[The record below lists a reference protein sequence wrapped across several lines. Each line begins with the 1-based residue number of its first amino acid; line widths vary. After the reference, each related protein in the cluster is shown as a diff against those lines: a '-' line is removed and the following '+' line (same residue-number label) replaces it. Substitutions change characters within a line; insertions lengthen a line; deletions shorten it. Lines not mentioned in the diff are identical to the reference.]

1 MTASLT
7 LFEFTLLDHVM
18 ALIICLI
25 APILAITSRN
35 ISTDE
40 IQLEPGDKIKL
51 YHSNALL
58 LFVFALVVV
67 TVWRIPGR
75 ALSGLGLTWPTWNPL
90 VMQLIAA
97 VFLFYALDVFFQYG
111 TKRWRD
117 RSLKHRNTSLAFVP
131 ADKKELIHF
140 IFLALAAGIGEE
152 IIFRGYLIHYLL
164 YWTGNTA
171 SGILSAVMFASA
183 LFAFL
188 HGYQGYRSMVKIFFL
203 SLLFAGIFVYSQSLI
218 LVMLI
223 HAIIDMLSGWLGI
236 QLLKHLPEEESPEQE
251 SGGS

>member
-1 MTASLT
+1 MMHTSMT
-7 LFEFTLLDHVM
+7 LFEFHILDHVM
-18 ALIICLI
+18 AMVICLI

-40 IQLEPGDKIKL
+40 IQFEPGDKVKL

-75 ALSGLGLTWPTWNPL
+75 SLTGLGLTWPTWNPL
-90 VMQLIAA
+90 VLQLIVA

-111 TKRWRD
+111 TKKWRE
-117 RSLKHRNTSLAFVP
+117 RSFKHRNTSLAFVP
-131 ADKKELIHF
+131 ADKKELMHF
-140 IFLALAAGIGEE
+140 ILLAFAAGIGEE

-164 YWTGNTA
+164 YWTGNTQ
-171 SGILSAVMFASA
+171 SGILAAITMASA

-203 SLLFAGIFVYSQSLI
+203 SLLFAGIFIYSHSLI
-218 LVMLI
+218 LVMMI

-236 QLLKHLPEEESPEQE
+236 SLLRQLAQEETPEQE
-251 SGGS
+251 R